1 MVNALSTTASG
12 RLRGEFA
19 RFLLVGF
26 TSVAI
31 DFAVYRGLLALAIAV
46 HPAKTAGYI
55 AGAVFGYFA
64 NRSFT
69 FRVGARWRQ
78 RELLGFIA
86 VYLVALAANV
96 AVNSLVLAVLG
107 RNETTLAL
115 AFVAATGVSAAMN
128 FVGLKLFV
136 FGSNDA
142 GSGAANAS
150 AQAAT
155 PTSATGDGATR
166 LSLSLVIPCY
176 NEAANLPLLV
186 ARLRE
191 TFLDG
196 RAEVVLVDNGST
208 DDSPAVLAQLLAG
221 QQRIRSVRV
230 EVNQGYGFGILTGLR
245 AARGDVLGWT
255 HADMQTDPQDALR
268 GLALYDQAAD
278 QAADPAR
285 LFVKGRRYGRP
296 AADVAFTV
304 GMSVFETVLM
314 SRRMWDINAQPT
326 LFPRAFFERWREPPH
341 DFALD
346 LYAYYQALREG
357 LRVQRFDVRF
367 GERAHGSSHWN
378 VNWQAKLRFIKRT
391 VDFSLRLRQGLQERA

>member
-1 MVNALSTTASG
+1 G

-19 RFLLVGF
+19 RFLLVGI
-26 TSVAI
+26 TSVVI

-46 HPAKTAGYI
+46 HPAKTAGFV

-69 FRVGARWRQ
+69 FRVGAQWRR
-78 RELLGFIA
+78 RELLSFIA
-86 VYLVALAANV
+86 VYLIALAANV
-96 AVNSLVLAVLG
+96 AVNSLVLALLG
-107 RNETTLAL
+107 RSETALAL

-136 FGSNDA
+136 FGVSDA
-142 GSGAANAS
+142 GANPS
-150 AQAAT
+150 AQVPAT
-155 PTSATGDGATR
+155 STSAGTADR

-191 TFLDG
+191 TFLDD

-230 EVNQGYGFGILTGLR
+230 EVNQGYGYGILTGLR

-268 GLALYDQAAD
+268 GLALYD

-326 LFPRAFFERWREPPH
+326 LFPRAFFERWHEPPH

-357 LRVQRFDVRF
+357 LRVQRFAVRF